1 MPEIIRAEVE
11 KQSINGKKVR
21 LMFQDEGRFGRINDP
36 RRCWAPKGI
45 RPEVPAQIVRE
56 YTYVYAAASPHDGSM
71 VSLILPVAN
80 TEAMSI
86 FLAEVASRYPD
97 EKILMVM
104 DQASWHR
111 AHELVIPENVKLT
124 WLPPY
129 SPQCNPVENIW
140 DEIREKWFP
149 NKVFQSL
156 DAVEDTLIDALVT
169 LENDQKRIQGI
180 TGFDWIV
187 SACLNAT

>member
-1 MPEIIRAEVE
+1 MREEIERQGF
-11 KQSINGKKVR
+11 KGKKVR

-45 RPEVPAQIVRE
+45 RPEVPVQIVRE
-56 YTYVYAAASPHDGSM
+56 YTYVYAAVSPHDGAM
-71 VSLILPVAN
+71 VSLILPVTN

-86 FLAEVASRYPD
+86 FLSEVALRYPD
-97 EKILMVM
+97 EHILMVM

-111 AHELVIPENVKLT
+111 AHELVIPENIKLI
-124 WLPPY
+124 WQPPY
-129 SPQCNPVENIW
+129 SPQCNPVENVW

-156 DAVEDTLIDALVT
+156 DAVEETLVNALVT
-169 LENDQKRIQGI
+169 LENDPTRIQSI
-180 TGFDWIV
+180 ASFNWII
-187 SACLNAT
+187 SICLNAT